1 MHFIVF
7 ISGGIIAFVGQ
18 LRWAEQGVHFLHF
31 SLSMYGG
38 IVVVICPCFWST
50 GTTIRGISPFP
61 DCAAMFVI
69 SVSAIACTIFA
80 VVFAVVGLII
90 IISYLLCV
98 SFPDKG

>member
-18 LRWAEQGVHFLHF
+18 LRWAGQGVHFLHF

-98 SFPDKG
+98 SFPD